1 MITHLEA
8 TDITERSLR
17 AVWRSDMSEEVRVSL
32 HRGAE
37 VIHKPII
44 VPRLL
49 RPDPM
54 SARQLLF
61 EDLEPGTKYEIV
73 VEGSGPARTH
83 TVTTRRSP

>member
-1 MITHLEA
+1 MITHLGA

-17 AVWRSDMSEEVRVSL
+17 VVWRSDTSEDVRVLLRLGSGIV
-32 HRGAE
+32 RG
-37 VIHKPII
+37 PIS
-44 VPRLL
+44 VPTVG

-61 EDLEPGTKYEIV
+61 EDLEPGMTYEIV
-73 VEGSGPARTH
+73 VEGSGPGRTH